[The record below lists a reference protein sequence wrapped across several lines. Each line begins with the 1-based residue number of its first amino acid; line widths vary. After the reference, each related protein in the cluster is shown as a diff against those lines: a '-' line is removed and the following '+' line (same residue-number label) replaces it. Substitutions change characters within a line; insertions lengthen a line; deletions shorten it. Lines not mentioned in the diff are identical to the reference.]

1 MNSADAF
8 RRLQQLGAGRFAH
21 MNGSLALHL
30 RGTETLLRDWA
41 NREALCL
48 AGLYHAVYGTGGI
61 EGSLVDLD
69 GRGAIAEVIGVEAE
83 TLAYLYGACDRET
96 FHPRIGTR
104 DQLLFAD
111 RFTHSEYAISES
123 QLRDV
128 CELTVANEVDLAL
141 GSEAFRVRHRAELV
155 PFFDRMRGLISESG
169 LATYQRVLRNPTK
182 SPREAGFFAVGEN

>member
-1 MNSADAF
+1 M
-8 RRLQQLGAGRFAH
+8 H
-21 MNGSLALHL
+21 
-30 RGTETLLRDWA
+30 WY
-41 NREALCL
+41 C
-48 AGLYHAVYGTGGI
+48 
-61 EGSLVDLD
+61 
-69 GRGAIAEVIGVEAE
+69 
-83 TLAYLYGACDRET
+83 
-96 FHPRIGTR
+96 